1 MGVIRRIQRTPSGT
15 FFVCLPKEWAERYGL
30 KKGSV
35 VAVNE
40 TSDGKLLIDPEYSAA
55 PPPRTAV
62 LEPGPYLGREIIGRY
77 LLGFDI
83 IRVEGRESISFEM
96 REIVKKTVSRLIGL
110 EIVEEDYSKIVLQ
123 CLLEPASFPP
133 EKILRREYAIV
144 AGMHKDIVNALV
156 NGDVHMARSV
166 IARDEEV
173 NRLYFLL
180 VRILR
185 TIIQNP
191 SLSEKLGLQP
201 IECLDYRL
209 TASLVENI
217 GDECVRTAFK
227 VLELK
232 GAKLTEDLKKLIVE
246 FHTGVFESHEDA
258 LRALFEGDI
267 ALAEEVRGMR
277 PQIEKTL
284 QAIEKSS
291 KEQGLEALPYILAAV
306 STLRQIYE
314 HSVDIADLAMPKSKK
329 Q

>member
-1 MGVIRRIQRTPSGT
+1 MSVIRRIQRTPSGT

-30 KKGSV
+30 KRGSV

-55 PPPRTAV
+55 PPTRTAV
-62 LEPGPYLGREIIGRY
+62 LEPGPYLGREIIGWY

-83 IRVEGRESISFEM
+83 IRVEGREISFEM

-110 EIVEEDYSKIVLQ
+110 EIVEENYSKIVLQ

-144 AGMHKDIVNALV
+144 AGMHRDVVNALV
-156 NGDVHMARSV
+156 SGDAHMARSV

-232 GAKLTEDLKKLIVE
+232 GAKLTEGLKKLIVE
-246 FHTGVFESHEDA
+246 FHAGVYESHENA
-258 LRALFEGDI
+258 LKALFEGDI
-267 ALAEEVRGMR
+267 ALAEEVRRMR

-284 QAIEKSS
+284 EAIEKSS
-291 KEQGLEALPYILAAV
+291 KEQGLEAIPYILAAV